1 MVRAVVDAESWNSTR
16 EGGWKRKGGEIAYL
30 DFLLLL
36 PRTRGKASLQRETNT
51 N

>member
-1 MVRAVVDAESWNSTR
+1 ME
-16 EGGWKRKGGEIAYL
+16 EKGGEIAYL

>member
-1 MVRAVVDAESWNSTR
+1 ME
-16 EGGWKRKGGEIAYL
+16 EKGGEIAYL

-36 PRTRGKASLQRETNT
+36 SRTRVKASLQRETNT